1 MVKGGA
7 GGNLPRLVI
16 GTNIYRLP
24 PVEGGLSLPHVED
37 VEAGLDLGLHPLLGP
52 GDVVTLRADGL
63 VEGDDSAGLEEG
75 DQGALVGG
83 ELLVGGDLEDVTD
96 IDTR

>member
-1 MVKGGA
+1 MLR
-7 GGNLPRLVI
+7 LPRLLICADV
-16 GTNIYRLP
+16 NRFP
-24 PVEGGLSLPHVED
+24 PVEGGLSLPNVEN
-37 VEAGLDLGLHPLLGP
+37 VEAGLDLSLHPLLGP

-83 ELLVGGDLEDVTD
+83 ELLVGGDLEDVAD

>member
-37 VEAGLDLGLHPLLGP
+37 VEAGLDLSFHPLFGP

-63 VEGDDSAGLEEG
+63 VEGDDGAGLEKG
-75 DQGALVGG
+75 DQGAFVGW
-83 ELLVGGDLEDVTD
+83 ELLVGGDLEDVAD
-96 IDTR
+96 VDTR